1 VRPYPYGQTQ
11 LATCLPPLAS
21 SRPPAA
27 VTCRDPIEPYPL
39 LPRLRVRWVLLLAV
53 PFVAVIIAALQLTQQ
68 PVLWNVTE
76 PGMTVE
82 EVRRALP
89 KAVPPAEPKR
99 LANGLELKLVAAGVD
114 NLERAFDAE
123 LYFGADGLQMVRLLP
138 TRALAA
144 TAATSEFEA
153 LRHAATLRYG
163 KERADAAGPGEGVV
177 AQARWVAGPVVITLR
192 LERSGA
198 MGLITMTYATAAVA
212 GRSS

>member
-1 VRPYPYGQTQ
+1 MRWY
-11 LATCLPPLAS
+11 LLIALPLA
-21 SRPPAA
+21 
-27 VTCRDPIEPYPL
+27 
-39 LPRLRVRWVLLLAV
+39 
-53 PFVAVIIAALQLTQQ
+53 AVIVAALQLTQQ

-89 KAVPPAEPKR
+89 KAVPAVEPKQI
-99 LANGLELKLVAAGVD
+99 ANGLQLKLVAAGVD

-144 TAATSEFEA
+144 SAAASEFEA

-163 KERADAAGPGEGVV
+163 KERAVAAGPGGGSAV
-177 AQARWVAGPVVITLR
+177 AQARWVAGRIVVTLQ

-198 MGLITMTYATAAVA
+198 MGLVTMTYATDAVA
-212 GRSS
+212 DRGT

>member
-1 VRPYPYGQTQ
+1 M
-11 LATCLPPLAS
+11 
-21 SRPPAA
+21 
-27 VTCRDPIEPYPL
+27 
-39 LPRLRVRWVLLLAV
+39 RWFLVFAVLL
-53 PFVAVIIAALQLTQQ
+53 VAVIVAALQFTHQ

-76 PGMTVE
+76 PGMTVD

-123 LYFGADGLQMVRLLP
+123 LYFNDAGLQMVRLLP

-144 TAATSEFEA
+144 AAAVSEFES
-153 LRHAATLRYG
+153 LRHAAALRYG
-163 KERADAAGPGEGVV
+163 KERPVTAAPGVVAV
-177 AQARWVAGPVVITLR
+177 AQARWVAGRVVITLQ

-198 MGLITMTYATAAVA
+198 MGLVTMTYATDAVA
-212 GRSS
+212 GRDS

>member
-1 VRPYPYGQTQ
+1 M
-11 LATCLPPLAS
+11 
-21 SRPPAA
+21 
-27 VTCRDPIEPYPL
+27 
-39 LPRLRVRWVLLLAV
+39 RWFLVFAVLL
-53 PFVAVIIAALQLTQQ
+53 VAVIVAALQFTHQ

-82 EVRRALP
+82 EARRALP

-144 TAATSEFEA
+144 AAAASEFEA
-153 LRHAATLRYG
+153 LRYAAALRYG
-163 KERADAAGPGEGVV
+163 KEQADAAGPGADAV
-177 AQARWVAGPVVITLR
+177 AQARWVAGPVVVTLR

-198 MGLITMTYATAAVA
+198 MGLVTMTYATAAA
-212 GRSS
+212 GKSS

>member
-1 VRPYPYGQTQ
+1 M
-11 LATCLPPLAS
+11 
-21 SRPPAA
+21 
-27 VTCRDPIEPYPL
+27 
-39 LPRLRVRWVLLLAV
+39 RWFLLLAV
-53 PFVAVIIAALQLTQQ
+53 PLVAAIVAALQLTQQ

-144 TAATSEFEA
+144 AAATSEFEA

-163 KERADAAGPGEGVV
+163 KERAVAAGPGAGAV
-177 AQARWVAGPVVITLR
+177 AQARWVAGPVVITLQ

-198 MGLITMTYATAAVA
+198 MGLITMTYATDAVA
-212 GRSS
+212 DRGI

>member
-1 VRPYPYGQTQ
+1 MRWF
-11 LATCLPPLAS
+11 
-21 SRPPAA
+21 
-27 VTCRDPIEPYPL
+27 L
-39 LPRLRVRWVLLLAV
+39 LFAV
-53 PFVAVIIAALQLTQQ
+53 PLVAVIVAALQFTHQ

-82 EVRRALP
+82 EARRVLP

-123 LYFGADGLQMVRLLP
+123 LYFGADGLQKVRLLP
-138 TRALAA
+138 TRALAP
-144 TAATSEFEA
+144 AAAASEFET

-163 KERADAAGPGEGVV
+163 KEQAVAADADRGAI
-177 AQARWVAGPVVITLR
+177 AQARWVAGRIVVTLA

-198 MGLITMTYATAAVA
+198 MGLVTMTYATDAVA
-212 GRSS
+212 DRNS

>member
-1 VRPYPYGQTQ
+1 M
-11 LATCLPPLAS
+11 
-21 SRPPAA
+21 
-27 VTCRDPIEPYPL
+27 
-39 LPRLRVRWVLLLAV
+39 RWFLLLAAAL
-53 PFVAVIIAALQLTQQ
+53 VAVIVAALQFTHQ

-89 KAVPPAEPKR
+89 KAVPPAEPKQ

-123 LYFGADGLQMVRLLP
+123 LYFSADGLQTVRLLP
-138 TRALAA
+138 TRALAP
-144 TAATSEFEA
+144 AAAASEFEA

-163 KERADAAGPGEGVV
+163 KEQPVAAGPGGRAV
-177 AQARWVAGPVVITLR
+177 AQARWVAGRVVVTLA

-198 MGLITMTYATAAVA
+198 MGLVTMTYATDAVA
-212 GRSS
+212 DGRS

>member
-1 VRPYPYGQTQ
+1 
-11 LATCLPPLAS
+11 
-21 SRPPAA
+21 
-27 VTCRDPIEPYPL
+27 
-39 LPRLRVRWVLLLAV
+39 
-53 PFVAVIIAALQLTQQ
+53 
-68 PVLWNVTE
+68 VLWNVTE

-99 LANGLELKLVAAGVD
+99 LANGLELRLVAAGVD

-144 TAATSEFEA
+144 AAATSEFEA
-153 LRHAATLRYG
+153 LRHAAMLRYG
-163 KERADAAGPGEGVV
+163 KEQADTARPGEGAV
-177 AQARWVAGPVVITLR
+177 AQARWVAGPVVVTLR

-198 MGLITMTYATAAVA
+198 MGLITMTYATVAAA
-212 GRSS
+212 GRNS

>member
-1 VRPYPYGQTQ
+1 M
-11 LATCLPPLAS
+11 
-21 SRPPAA
+21 
-27 VTCRDPIEPYPL
+27 
-39 LPRLRVRWVLLLAV
+39 RWFFVFAVLLV
-53 PFVAVIIAALQLTQQ
+53 VVIVAALQFTHQ

-123 LYFGADGLQMVRLLP
+123 LYFGADGLQKVRLLP

-144 TAATSEFEA
+144 GAATSEFEA

-163 KERADAAGPGEGVV
+163 KEQPGAAGSGGNAV
-177 AQARWVAGPVVITLR
+177 AQARWVAGRVVVTLA

-198 MGLITMTYATAAVA
+198 MGLVTMTYATDAVA
-212 GRSS
+212 DRGS